1 MQIIDAFQQTLDA
14 VTKKT
19 GDVEDIEDEAERL
32 LETINGHKAAL
43 TKILLESPVNVLQ
56 DVEQDPRN
64 QLLLQQMQVLQ
75 QNLEVLENFQNAF
88 QQMDWANLHAMI

>member
-1 MQIIDAFQQTLDA
+1 MQILDAFQQTLDA

-56 DVEQDPRN
+56 DVEQDARN
-64 QLLLQQMQVLQ
+64 QLLQMLR
-75 QNLEVLENFQNAF
+75 ENFQNAL
-88 QQMDWANLHAMI
+88 QRTGGQVDWANLHAVI

>member
-1 MQIIDAFQQTLDA
+1 MQILDAFQQTLDA

-19 GDVEDIEDEAERL
+19 GDVEDVEDEAERL

-56 DVEQDPRN
+56 DVEQDARN
-64 QLLLQQMQVLQ
+64 QLLQMLR
-75 QNLEVLENFQNAF
+75 ENFQNAL
-88 QQMDWANLHAMI
+88 QRTGGQVDWANLHAVI

>member
-1 MQIIDAFQQTLDA
+1 MQILDAFQQTLDA

-19 GDVEDIEDEAERL
+19 GDVEDVEDEAERL

-56 DVEQDPRN
+56 VVQQDARN
-64 QLLLQQMQVLQ
+64 QLLLQQKQVLR
-75 QNLEVLENFQNAF
+75 ENFENACRR

>member
-1 MQIIDAFQQTLDA
+1 MQILDAFQQTLDA

-19 GDVEDIEDEAERL
+19 GDIEDVEDEAERL

-56 DVEQDPRN
+56 VVQQDSRN
-64 QLLLQQMQVLQ
+64 QLLLQQKQVLR
-75 QNLEVLENFQNAF
+75 ENFENACRR

>member
-1 MQIIDAFQQTLDA
+1 MQIVDAFQQTLDA

-56 DVEQDPRN
+56 VVQQDSRN
-64 QLLLQQMQVLQ
+64 QLLLQQKQVLR
-75 QNLEVLENFQNAF
+75 ENFENARARAR
-88 QQMDWANLHAMI
+88 ANLHAMI